1 MALNQRMQ
9 NNFSVILI
17 LDCKFKVFK
26 VRLNLILSNLSWKN
40 INVGYVVHK
49 D

>member
-9 NNFSVILI
+9 NNFRVVLI
-17 LDCKFKVFK
+17 LDCKFKMFK
-26 VRLNLILSNLSWKN
+26 ARLNLNLSNVSWKN